1 MRKKAEYKGCELA
14 SPLYRQIVAEKMKS
28 SNKQVIINQGTKAG
42 KNKLYE

>member
-14 SPLYRQIVAEKMKS
+14 SPIYRQIIAEKLKS
-28 SNKQVIINQGTKAG
+28 SNKQVITNQGNKAG